1 MPVTQSGA
9 DIWFLRLL
17 LPLGNRHPIISLSTL
32 IDVGQV
38 SEADCHLNWELYA
51 ECKERSWGRVAV
63 PVVVVLPVNL
73 WHTHDLSFR
82 LRAFLLLL
90 RTLALQSPYIVGP
103 LPF

>member
-38 SEADCHLNWELYA
+38 SEADWHLNWELYA
-51 ECKERSWGRVAV
+51 ECKERS
-63 PVVVVLPVNL
+63 
-73 WHTHDLSFR
+73 
-82 LRAFLLLL
+82 
-90 RTLALQSPYIVGP
+90 
-103 LPF
+103 